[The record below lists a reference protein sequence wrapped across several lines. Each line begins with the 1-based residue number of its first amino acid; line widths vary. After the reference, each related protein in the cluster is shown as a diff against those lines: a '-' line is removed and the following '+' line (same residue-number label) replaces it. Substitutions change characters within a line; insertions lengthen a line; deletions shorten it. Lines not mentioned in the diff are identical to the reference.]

1 MKEAVIYFLFFFL
14 PTLMDLRLNDNIFAF
29 NLEKGKRLQC
39 SYKFTQP

>member
-1 MKEAVIYFLFFFL
+1 MKEAVIYFHFFFL
-14 PTLMDLRLNDNIFAF
+14 PTLMDLRLNDIFAF